1 MDVDL
6 FLASHD
12 YATTTRS
19 TYQRI
24 LSAFLVEFP
33 KPVGLSP
40 LELLSYVQRPEWGS
54 SHRYVNLTAIKSFLR
69 WKFGSQHPALVA
81 RIKRT
86 GSGRKKR
93 SLSKA
98 QVNTLLLSF
107 DRYTA
112 KGARDL
118 AIAALAIDTGLR
130 LAELVNLRDAD
141 TDCTECACYV
151 LVKGGKQGRGVFSA
165 ETANHIEHWR
175 AMRGQATEKLFVST
189 RRKKQSLT
197 REGLQTI
204 VKKWGW
210 KVNLIIS
217 PHDFRRTYTRLSLA
231 NGASSRTVQ
240 LGGRWTNIK
249 MVELYSA
256 DLEQDEIREFLPVHN
271 L

>member
-1 MDVDL
+1 MIDL

-12 YATTTRS
+12 YAVTTRI

-24 LSAFLVEFP
+24 LSAFLIAFP
-33 KPVGLSP
+33 EPDGLSP
-40 LELLSYVQRPEWGS
+40 LELLTYIQRPEWGA

-69 WKFGSQHPALVA
+69 WKFGSQHQALIA
-81 RIKRT
+81 RVKRT

-130 LAELVNLRDAD
+130 LAELCNLRDAD

-151 LVKGGKQGRGVFSA
+151 LVKGGQQGRGVFSA

-175 AMRGQATEKLFVST
+175 AMRGQVTERLFVST
-189 RRKKQSLT
+189 RRKKQALT
-197 REGLQTI
+197 REGLQAI
-204 VKKWGW
+204 VKKWGA
-210 KVNLIIS
+210 KVDMTIS

-231 NGASSRTVQ
+231 NGASTREVQ

-256 DLEQDEIREFLPVHN
+256 DLEQDEIRPFLPLHN